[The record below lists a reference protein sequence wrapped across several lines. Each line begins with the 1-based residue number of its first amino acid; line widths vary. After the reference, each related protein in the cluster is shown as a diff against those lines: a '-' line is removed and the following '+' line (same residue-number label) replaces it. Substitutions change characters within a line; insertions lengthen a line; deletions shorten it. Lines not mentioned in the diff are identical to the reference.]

1 MKCIVLAGG
10 SGNRLWPLSRNNY
23 PKQFINIRN
32 NHSLLQETVVRNM
45 PFCDEFLIVTNKKYS
60 FIVENQM
67 RVFQGLKYRFIYEE
81 EARKTAPAI
90 ICAAMLCNPSE
101 TLLVVTADHL
111 IWGEEY
117 RESLVK
123 GKTLIKSGA
132 LVLFGI
138 KALSAHTGYGYVGY
152 ERDSVTE
159 FYEKPTVE
167 DATEYLKSGKYL
179 WNSGIYMFY
188 AGDFLN
194 EIRQFVPEMY
204 DACMNVM
211 RRVVKRGHEILLPRQ
226 WMKEIPEGN
235 LEPVLVERSSN
246 FKVVKSDFV
255 WKDVSELESLSDYV
269 AIEDC
274 ENVIKNN
281 SSNTMVINRSD
292 DKIVVVN
299 DLNDAVVV
307 NTEDAVYI
315 SHKGSAFQI
324 KGIVKENYKNYE
336 KFFEDNVLRYRAWG
350 TYEIL
355 KAADHYRV
363 KKVTVYPGK
372 ALSLHK
378 HYYRSEHWSIV
389 SGVATITLE
398 NKTNQYMCGTS
409 VDVPVGT
416 LHQVLNNGDE
426 PLIIIE
432 VAIGEKVEETDT
444 ISYPSQKR
452 ARQKNEEIIK
462 LSPAFKDYLWGG
474 TKLRDQ
480 FQKNCDYEI
489 IAESWELSAH
499 PDGESVIANGK
510 YQGRLFSEYLQSIS
524 EEALGWK
531 CKSFGAFPILVKF
544 IDAKKRLSVQVHPN
558 DDYAMSHEHEYGKN
572 EMWYVMDCDEGAT
585 IFYGFKR
592 DVTPSEVR
600 AHIANNTLTDLLN
613 EVPVH
618 KGDVFFVE
626 AGTVHAIGAGVM
638 ICEIQQSSNS
648 TYRLYDYGRVDKYGN
663 LRELHIEKA
672 LDVLDYSKM
681 ERTEEKQ
688 GFHIEKHKGFSVQL
702 LDKCKYF
709 ECIKY
714 NVSDHVEVM
723 VDESSFA
730 AISFLDGKGTISGE
744 YNKDTISY
752 QKGDTFF
759 IPAGSGKVK
768 VDGESVF
775 ILTHV

>member
-1 MKCIVLAGG
+1 MKCIILAGG

-23 PKQFINIRN
+23 PKQFINIKN

-45 PFCDEFLIVTNKKYS
+45 PFCDEFLIVTNKKYN

-67 RVFQGLKYRFIYEE
+67 RVFQGLKYRCIYEE

-101 TLLVVTADHL
+101 ILLVVTADHL
-111 IWGEEY
+111 IWGEKY

-123 GKTLIKSGA
+123 AKSLIKSGA

-138 KALSAHTGYGYVGY
+138 KAQSAHTGYGYIGY
-152 ERDSVTE
+152 DSDSVTE
-159 FYEKPTVE
+159 FHEKPDVE
-167 DATEYLKSGKYL
+167 DAERYAKSERYL

-194 EIRQFVPEMY
+194 EIRKYAPKMY
-204 DACMNVM
+204 DACMDVM
-211 RRVVKRGHEILLPRQ
+211 RRVVRRGHEITLPQ
-226 WMKEIPEGN
+226 EWMKEIPAGN
-235 LEPVLVERSSN
+235 LEPVLVEKSQN
-246 FKVVKSDFV
+246 FKVVKSEFGWV
-255 WKDVSELESLSDYV
+255 DVSELESLDDYAAV
-269 AIEDC
+269 EDH
-274 ENVIKNN
+274 ENVIRNN

-292 DKIVVVN
+292 DKLVVVN
-299 DLNDAVVV
+299 DLIDAVVV

-324 KGIVKENYKNYE
+324 KGIVKENYEKYE

-355 KAADHYRV
+355 KDTPHYRV

-378 HYYRSEHWSIV
+378 HCHRSEHWSIV
-389 SGVATITLE
+389 SGIATIVLE
-398 NKTNQYMCGTS
+398 NEANQYMRGTS

-416 LHQVLNNGDE
+416 LHQVFNDGEE
-426 PLIIIE
+426 PLVIIE
-432 VAIGEKVEETDT
+432 VAIGEKVEETDM
-444 ISYPSQKR
+444 ISYPSSNG
-452 ARQKNEEIIK
+452 ARRKDEEIVK
-462 LSPAFKDYLWGG
+462 LFPAFKDYLWGG

-480 FQKNCDYEI
+480 FKKDCDYDI

-499 PDGESVIANGK
+499 PDGESVIVNGNFK
-510 YQGRLFSEYLQSIS
+510 GRLFSDYLRSIS
-524 EEALGWK
+524 ADALGWK
-531 CKSFGAFPILVKF
+531 CKSFDAFPILIKF
-544 IDAKKRLSVQVHPN
+544 IDAKQRLSVQVHPD
-558 DDYAMSHEHEYGKN
+558 DDYAMTHEHEYGKN
-572 EMWYVMDCDEGAT
+572 EMWYIMDCDEGAT

-592 DVTPSEVR
+592 AVTPTEVR
-600 AHIANNTLTDLLN
+600 MHINNNTLTELLN

-638 ICEIQQSSNS
+638 VCEIQQSSNS

-672 LDVLDYSKM
+672 LDVLDFSEM
-681 ERTEEKQ
+681 ENMEGTSSQTEIHN
-688 GFHIEKHKGFSVQL
+688 GYSVQL
-702 LDKCKYF
+702 LGKCKYF

-714 NVSDHVEVM
+714 DVNDSAEIL
-723 VDESSFA
+723 VDESSFV
-730 AISFLDGKGTISGE
+730 AITVLEGMGTIIG
-744 YNKDTISY
+744 NTRKGCITY

-768 VDGESVF
+768 VDGQSVF